1 MSGDRT
7 LILCVDRDNDIGF
20 KAGVQS
26 PVVGRDECL
35 DAAVRLGLKD
45 PEDSD
50 VNAIFQ
56 GVKIYD
62 DRLAK
67 GDDVR
72 IAVVAGDHH
81 NLIDGD
87 RKIAE
92 DLRKIVWDLEVVEC
106 ILVTDGAEDEF
117 ILPVIQSRVSVTS
130 VQRVIVNQM
139 PNLEGTYYIIKKLLD
154 DPKHAQSILVPVG
167 LVMLVFALGSLFGST
182 ELAIFIVVGVLGVF
196 LLFRGLGIDEYFNV
210 GMHGLK
216 ESFIAG
222 RVSFVCYIT
231 AIIIGILAII
241 MGLSSFLVWYAAD
254 AGLIFYAITFVYGAV
269 SYLVAAILIAILGK
283 IIDLL
288 QNEPK
293 MLPRAVTL
301 PFFVAGLGLIAYGAS
316 VYIISLSTSVDFPIE
331 GVEGIRIMLF
341 TTIGGLVL
349 GSIGV
354 YAQKALL
361 KFKRY
366 APEIK
371 EPKTKDKDRKRPT
384 KN

>member
-167 LVMLVFALGSLFGST
+167 LVMLVFALGS
-182 ELAIFIVVGVLGVF
+182 
-196 LLFRGLGIDEYFNV
+196 
-210 GMHGLK
+210 
-216 ESFIAG
+216 
-222 RVSFVCYIT
+222 
-231 AIIIGILAII
+231 
-241 MGLSSFLVWYAAD
+241 
-254 AGLIFYAITFVYGAV
+254 
-269 SYLVAAILIAILGK
+269 
-283 IIDLL
+283 
-288 QNEPK
+288 
-293 MLPRAVTL
+293 
-301 PFFVAGLGLIAYGAS
+301 
-316 VYIISLSTSVDFPIE
+316 
-331 GVEGIRIMLF
+331 
-341 TTIGGLVL
+341 
-349 GSIGV
+349 
-354 YAQKALL
+354 
-361 KFKRY
+361 
-366 APEIK
+366 
-371 EPKTKDKDRKRPT
+371 
-384 KN
+384 